1 MEGER
6 DRGRERE
13 IEVSREGEGGRK
25 IDRDGE
31 EITKQN
37 ESSKEHT
44 EKPTCQGILSFSPR
58 PVQLN
63 Q

>member
-1 MEGER
+1 MKDREREGGREGER
-6 DRGRERE
+6 
-13 IEVSREGEGGRK
+13 K
-25 IDRDGE
+25 IGRDGE
-31 EITKQN
+31 GIIKQN

-44 EKPTCQGILSFSPR
+44 EKPTCQGILSFSPH